1 MAGAV
6 SRFVSLRSLRSLFC
20 CSHSL
25 VDPAPNCES
34 RPISVADRTSFD
46 FGIRRTHF
54 RVDVSGPRG

>member
-34 RPISVADRTSFD
+34 RPIRISDQTSFD
-46 FGIRRTHF
+46 FGIRAIQF
-54 RVDVSGPRG
+54 RVDLSSPRG